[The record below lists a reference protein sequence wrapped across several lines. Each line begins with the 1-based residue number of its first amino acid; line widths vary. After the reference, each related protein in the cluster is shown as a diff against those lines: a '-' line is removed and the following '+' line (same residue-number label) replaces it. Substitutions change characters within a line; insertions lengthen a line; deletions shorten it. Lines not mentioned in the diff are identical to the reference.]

1 MLKASWLSLGK
12 VQQYTPLIMLPSDC
26 HNSVISIKTN
36 FEFVSKTVCS
46 SDIFHLVLNITCAL
60 VVSKPMLLPEAHFK
74 LTKTN
79 NIILL

>member
-12 VQQYTPLIMLPSDC
+12 VQQYTPLIMLSSDG
-26 HNSVISIKTN
+26 HNSVISIKTK

-46 SDIFHLVLNITCAL
+46 SDIFHLVLNITCAF

-74 LTKTN
+74 LTQIN